1 MDERFQSVL
10 KRIQSC
16 KEKEFE
22 KEFEDCI
29 LIALHLFDRILETI
43 LHERELKEKEKNK
56 DLLPIREKN
65 VTDNE
70 KSWSKYKKDF
80 FELTKLF
87 ADHIRDKLN
96 HIRDNLDLSLDVDL
110 KWYTTLLK
118 SMIDYYNA
126 LESQWFE
133 LYKLESQMYKTE
145 DEWIK
150 SLRMPRKKPQDV
162 MEHEQ
167 KRKDELERFLG
178 PIVFNIKEGKDSEL
192 QKSRFEIWKAMSV
205 SKSIDEIEDTKT
217 ILKNAIN
224 KLSNNYIMRRDEVS
238 NYIYILDE
246 IEELLNLDLYL
257 KHLDDIANTI

>member
-22 KEFEDCI
+22 KEFEDCM
-29 LIALHLFDRILETI
+29 LIALHLFDRILATI
-43 LHERELKEKEKNK
+43 LHERELMEKEKNK

-70 KSWSKYKKDF
+70 ESWSKYKKDF
-80 FELTKLF
+80 FESTKFF
-87 ADHIRDKLN
+87 ADYIRNKLN
-96 HIRDNLDLSLDVDL
+96 HIRDNLDLSLNVDL
-110 KWYTTLLK
+110 KWYTMLLK

-126 LESQWFE
+126 LESQWYH
-133 LYKLESQMYKTE
+133 LYKKLSK
-145 DEWIK
+145 DERIK
-150 SLRMPRKKPQDV
+150 SHIPRKKTQDV
-162 MEHEQ
+162 MEREQ

-178 PIVFNIKEGKDSEL
+178 PIVFNIKEGNDSEL

-224 KLSNNYIMRRDEVS
+224 TLSNNYIMRRDEVS
-238 NYIYILDE
+238 NYIYILDD
-246 IEELLNLDLYL
+246 IEKLLGLDLYL
-257 KHLDDIANTI
+257 KNLDDIAKKI